1 MRAFIAIELPQGI
14 KDAISCLQA
23 KLKATGADVKWVSP
37 SNIHLTLKF
46 LGEIDEKTRDAVIE
60 VMQEISSGIG
70 QFSIKLGSIGAFPR
84 IQSPRII
91 WIGLAQGHDQVKTI
105 AQRLETE
112 LETCGL
118 AKENREFSSHITIG
132 RIRSLKNKDE
142 LAAGISKLDGTVTEN
157 LGEFL
162 AGKITLFKSTLTPQ
176 GPIYEKLQ
184 ETNLKTT

>member
-1 MRAFIAIELPQGI
+1 MRTFIAIELPQDI
-14 KDAISCLQA
+14 KDAISRVQV
-23 KLKATGADVKWVSP
+23 KLKATGADVKWVAP

-70 QFSIKLGSIGAFPR
+70 QFPVKLGSIGAFPR

-91 WIGLAQGHDQVKTI
+91 WIGLSQGHDQIKTI

-132 RIRSLKNKDE
+132 RIRSLKNNDA

-162 AGKITLFKSTLTPQ
+162 AGNITLFKSTLTPQ

-184 ETNLKTT
+184 ETSLKTT

>member
-1 MRAFIAIELPQGI
+1 MRTFIAIELPQDI
-14 KDAISCLQA
+14 KDAISRLQS

-46 LGEIDEKTRDAVIE
+46 LGEIDEKTRDATIE
-60 VMQEISSGIG
+60 VMQEIASDIST
-70 QFSIKLGSIGAFPR
+70 FSIKLGSIGAFPGIR
-84 IQSPRII
+84 SPRVI
-91 WIGLAQGHDQVKTI
+91 WIGLSQGHDQVKTI
-105 AQRLETE
+105 AQMLENE
-112 LETCGL
+112 LEACGL

-132 RIRSLKNKDE
+132 RIRSLKNKDA
-142 LAAGISKLDGTVTEN
+142 LAAGISKLGGPVTEN
-157 LGEFL
+157 PGEFL